1 MRLCALCMVLALA
14 LTAPALASGDIA
26 FDLNGSLE
34 AADPAAVEAMIQQE
48 EAAGVTDM
56 STADVVMG
64 YIAPEGAALSPVS
77 CTQLS
82 LVSVNQLM
90 FESVVD
96 LDENLKPVPMLADS
110 WEQEGNNW
118 TFKLRNGIQFHN
130 GVELTAYDVVRS
142 F

>member
-1 MRLCALCMVLALA
+1 MRLCAFCTALALV

-64 YIAPEGAALSPVS
+64 YIAPEGAALSAMTHESDRAVLRAAADFLR
-77 CTQLS
+77 QKD
-82 LVSVNQLM
+82 SV
-90 FESVVD
+90 
-96 LDENLKPVPMLADS
+96 KGA
-110 WEQEGNNW
+110 
-118 TFKLRNGIQFHN
+118 
-130 GVELTAYDVVRS
+130 
-142 F
+142 